1 MTGDPLFA
9 DGVDWGDIAVMGVK
23 VLVAFGALLV
33 ATMFMIWF
41 ERKLISDMQHRIGP
55 NVAGPWGLP
64 ASLRRRR
71 QILLQGRPPAGQRRP
86 ARLPAG
92 PLHLGGHRVRGVR
105 DRARR
110 RRVHRHW
117 IFSE

>member
-9 DGVDWGDIAVMGVK
+9 DGVDWGDIGVMGVK

-55 NVAGPWGLP
+55 NVAGPWGLLQAFADGVKFFFKEDLRP
-64 ASLRRRR
+64 A
-71 QILLQGRPPAGQRRP
+71 QRRP
-86 ARLPAG
+86 ARLPSG
-92 PLHLGGHRVRGVR
+92 PLHLGGHRVCGIR

-117 IFSE
+117 IFSK